1 MTRPQTVRHLTQLSV
16 SNYYGGSTTSL
27 AARRPR
33 RKDQVHRDQLADE
46 VPDKI
51 KTRLDSLTPH

>member
-33 RKDQVHRDQLADE
+33 GKDQVHRDQLADE

-51 KTRLDSLTPH
+51 KTR